1 MTAIDR
7 STMVACDDPVF
18 RSAVQATGKN
28 RVAASA
34 PFTQTCLAYTC
45 VELLAGGCQMGFVED
60 AVGDTSQQEHDIAA
74 RRLTQAG
81 AFPYTTRAITNEW
94 WRGDFTSGS
103 AAVALELYGKY
114 FAEIEAVTGRR
125 RCSGGA
131 RARQPHSRFADL
143 LGPMSSARPWLSQCF
158 ARCPADIVVSSP
170 FRRSWVRRQP
180 QHSGTQAPQRHGEL
194 PDLRRGQHRS
204 E

>member
-131 RARQPHSRFADL
+131 RARQPRSRPQTCWAH
-143 LGPMSSARPWLSQCF
+143 
-158 ARCPADIVVSSP
+158 V
-170 FRRSWVRRQP
+170 VRRDQGCPDASPAARRPRRFRPLPTTKPGAAAAAAQP
-180 QHSGTQAPQRHGEL
+180 NAGTATS
-194 PDLRRGQHRS
+194 RRTP
-204 E
+204 